1 MSVTVYVIVLWLRRK
16 DSEEIAKELIVRAK
30 ASLRGATPADVAAGV
45 AQLSA
50 AVDRAPWLAGSL
62 QEIRARALMRLQRY
76 EEVVAVLAEY
86 LPDLSTVHNAMHYSE
101 FVGGYRRWC
110 REESALMRLQRYEE
124 LVAVLADY
132 QPDFSSV
139 HNAMHYTEDENKS
152 ATDMWQCLLL
162 GQATYHLGWL
172 DEALVLLRRAKRLSQ
187 AVARKESALM
197 DEDQFPVFDASHPAA
212 TAPLSASSSAGETL
226 NRLILVIR
234 FLLWR
239 RSAGDAAFAAGL
251 YLEAVR
257 HYSKVLESKKG
268 IPQSLAASLFLR
280 RAAAFQASSRIA
292 DAIADCSRA
301 SALEPHRADA
311 LWCRACLYQ
320 SVGCFQE
327 ASQDLERLLSFYQE
341 LLASAG
347 GGRDLWLRSAR
358 LGAGDTG
365 LVAAL
370 ELGLGGEKRKF
381 VGRQRGLR
389 RWFANAVVHVG
400 RWFVALGR
408 VLGVVAQEEED
419 EAGWWREQTNMEV
432 AEKHLTWEHVRRQ
445 QEQREQQR
453 EQREQQR
460 EALREGLAASL
471 ALAAYRIA
479 LIRNSEARALTFV
492 EKCAIRDGRSPEEVK
507 DEVMHEWA
515 RLDGVL
521 QEAYAQ
527 LIQATGGNK
536 DSAAAAA
543 AALQVH
549 DLDDLDDLDGE
560 DGEGEGDGDEDGGA
574 EWGEGEGEGEG
585 GDVEGRMR
593 RRGERRKLFGRRLP
607 GTPSFNLRRGG
618 DEMDVGRMLRGK
630 SRVWERGSGKR
641 AGREDMEGKGE
652 GGDWWRKGRRDKK
665 MRDERGWRE
674 REERREREGDSM
686 GMSPKLHSFRMERW
700 VEEGAS
706 MDGMRL
712 DSFDFG
718 VVGDVFGG
726 LGSRMKIW
734 KKKEG
739 VRAGGREKEGRE
751 EEKEEKGE
759 KGREKERE
767 KEKERRRRKKL
778 GVGDLLGEEE
788 DDEVEQRSRFGFGV
802 LAWERE
808 KDKEREREKE
818 RERMEREREKA
829 EREREKEKERAER
842 EREKERERAEREKEK
857 AEKEREK
864 QERKGRERE
873 EREERR
879 ERERAVKKEKERER
893 RERRERRKK
902 LQGSAEDL
910 AGEFKEEAEG
920 KESVREK
927 EGDRPDT
934 AGAVVQRAGE
944 GGGGRESRVAGR
956 VASMGRES
964 DSEGEYE
971 REQWH
976 PGGGDYNEGAD
987 SFVDSLGGVEEEGEG
1002 GQAERLLGS
1011 EVVEQGF
1018 ALRADQG
1025 RAERVG
1031 EAGGDQEKQGMENSA
1046 AAAGGAGGGAP
1057 LAATSAAGTVAAAA
1071 AAAAAGAHMQSGEL
1085 AGLGAAV
1092 TPFSAESMAGLTG
1105 EGSTI
1110 GAVANP
1116 EIFLKP
1122 GLLALATGAG
1132 RGGFGVGL
1140 LHEQGGRVKERER
1153 DSSPPKPSP
1162 HRGNI
1167 FSVPGI
1173 RLRKDPNRERDKE
1186 REGGGKG
1193 EGGREGVPP
1202 HTDHFGA
1209 VTAAGAPGASPG
1221 GFSGEFNAIMSP
1233 TTPTEPH
1240 SSHPHS
1246 LAPPLPEVEEGD
1258 EEGAIGEEGE
1268 EGEECGEGEGGEA
1281 ATPSAVEGRGA
1292 KKMVAHAVLGGLKKG
1307 LRTGS
1312 QLGKKIAAATM
1323 SPQR

>member
-1 MSVTVYVIVLWLRRK
+1 MCVTVYVIVLWLRRK

-86 LPDLSTVHNAMHYSE
+86 LPDLSTVHNAMHY
-101 FVGGYRRWC
+101 
-110 REESALMRLQRYEE
+110 
-124 LVAVLADY
+124 
-132 QPDFSSV
+132 
-139 HNAMHYTEDENKS
+139 TEDENKT

-197 DEDQFPVFDASHPAA
+197 DEDQFPVFDAAHPAA
-212 TAPLSASSSAGETL
+212 MAPLSASSSAGETL

-251 YLEAVR
+251 YPEAVR

-347 GGRDLWLRSAR
+347 GGRDLWLR

-432 AEKHLTWEHVRRQ
+432 AEKHLTYSQ
-445 QEQREQQR
+445 QREQQR

-460 EALREGLAASL
+460 EELREGLAASL

-521 QEAYAQ
+521 QEAYSQ

-536 DSAAAAA
+536 DTAAAAA

-549 DLDDLDDLDGE
+549 DLEDLEGE

-574 EWGEGEGEGEG
+574 EWEGEGEGEGEG
-585 GDVEGRMR
+585 GDAEGRMR

-630 SRVWERGSGKR
+630 SRVWERGSGKSR
-641 AGREDMEGKGE
+641 GREEIEGKGE

-739 VRAGGREKEGRE
+739 VRAGGREKE
-751 EEKEEKGE
+751 EEKEEKGEKGE

-788 DDEVEQRSRFGFGV
+788 EDEVEQRSRFGFGV

-818 RERMEREREKA
+818 RERTEREREKA

-857 AEKEREK
+857 AERERER
-864 QERKGRERE
+864 QERKERERE
-873 EREERR
+873 EREEKR
-879 ERERAVKKEKERER
+879 ERERAVKREKERER

-902 LQGSAEDL
+902 LQGSVEDL
-910 AGEFKEEAEG
+910 PGEFKEEVEENERA
-920 KESVREK
+920 REK

-944 GGGGRESRVAGR
+944 GGGERETRVAGR

-971 REQWH
+971 REQWR

-987 SFVDSLGGVEEEGEG
+987 SFVDSFFEAAQKGAGAGIGLGVGALQSVGALKFRRKADEKGEGKAGEGRAGEGRAGEEGGREGGEG
-1002 GQAERLLGS
+1002 GKEGREGKGRREGKEGRVQREVGEGMEGEEEEEKRKSEKKGEKKRHGNVFKIGGLLG
-1011 EVVEQGF
+1011 
-1018 ALRADQG
+1018 
-1025 RAERVG
+1025 
-1031 EAGGDQEKQGMENSA
+1031 GGGSGGGSSLGTGNTGNSNSNNSI
-1046 AAAGGAGGGAP
+1046 GGAGDVAALVSPTAATSASVFSTSAQETSSWEGSGQESGILSPHKAP
-1057 LAATSAAGTVAAAA
+1057 LAATSAATAAAA
-1071 AAAAAGAHMQSGEL
+1071 GGGAHMQS
-1085 AGLGAAV
+1085 
-1092 TPFSAESMAGLTG
+1092 
-1105 EGSTI
+1105 
-1110 GAVANP
+1110 
-1116 EIFLKP
+1116 
-1122 GLLALATGAG
+1122 
-1132 RGGFGVGL
+1132 
-1140 LHEQGGRVKERER
+1140 
-1153 DSSPPKPSP
+1153 
-1162 HRGNI
+1162 
-1167 FSVPGI
+1167 
-1173 RLRKDPNRERDKE
+1173 
-1186 REGGGKG
+1186 
-1193 EGGREGVPP
+1193 VPP

-1209 VTAAGAPGASPG
+1209 ATAGGTPGASPG
-1221 GFSGEFNAIMSP
+1221 GFSGDFNAIMSP
-1233 TTPTEPH
+1233 ITPPEPH

-1246 LAPPLPEVEEGD
+1246 LTPPLPEVEEGD

-1292 KKMVAHAVLGGLKKG
+1292 KKMVAQAVLGGLKKG

-1312 QLGKKIAAATM
+1312 QLGKKLAAATM
-1323 SPQR
+1323 SPQRALATAITKEH